1 MSRSLSF
8 RRDPEAAAALLAW
21 YRALQD
27 EPAARARLRRASTPV
42 EVSYEPAYHRLL
54 QALTPF
60 SLLAGDRPENGLEVA
75 AVAGLGAHVREHVP
89 GTSVAAQLA
98 GAGRRGGAPKVSENR
113 FRRLLAVEDPAE
125 RYAHLVRI
133 VRLLGERVDLLGLA
147 DAAYRWDPRTRQAW
161 AYDYYA
167 NTFVASTFVTPRT
180 ARGAKVD
187 ERVPAASP
195 ADVLSAVEPQP

>member
-1 MSRSLSF
+1 MRRSLSF
-8 RRDPEAAAALLAW
+8 RRDPEAASALLAW
-21 YRALQD
+21 YRALQGD
-27 EPAARARLRRASTPV
+27 PAARARLRRASTPV

-54 QALTPF
+54 QALSPWVE
-60 SLLAGDRPENGLEVA
+60 DRLESSPGAA
-75 AVAGLGAHVREHVP
+75 AVAGLAAHVREHVP

-125 RYAHLVRI
+125 RYAQLVRI
-133 VRLLGERVDLLGLA
+133 VRLLGERLDLLGLA
-147 DAAYRWDPRTRQAW
+147 DAAYRWDPQTRQAW

-167 NTFVASTFVTPRT
+167 NTFVTTRT

-195 ADVLSAVEPQP
+195 ADVLSTVEPQP